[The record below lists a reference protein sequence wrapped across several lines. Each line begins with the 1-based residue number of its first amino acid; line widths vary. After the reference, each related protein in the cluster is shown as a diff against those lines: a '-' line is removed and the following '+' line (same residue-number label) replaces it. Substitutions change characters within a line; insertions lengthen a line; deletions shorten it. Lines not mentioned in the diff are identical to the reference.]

1 MSIFDKISI
10 EGTYHKYCNAGH
22 ITYVEFPSPPIHNL
36 EAIETV
42 LRHMKDSDIGYAGI
56 NFPVDY
62 CMSCNYTGVINK
74 DDCPMCGSIDIKRV
88 RRITGYLSTV
98 ERFNDAKQAELR
110 DRVCHSLLERE

>member
-1 MSIFDKISI
+1 
-10 EGTYHKYCNAGH
+10 
-22 ITYVEFPSPPIHNL
+22 
-36 EAIETV
+36 
-42 LRHMKDSDIGYAGI
+42 MKDSDIGYAGI